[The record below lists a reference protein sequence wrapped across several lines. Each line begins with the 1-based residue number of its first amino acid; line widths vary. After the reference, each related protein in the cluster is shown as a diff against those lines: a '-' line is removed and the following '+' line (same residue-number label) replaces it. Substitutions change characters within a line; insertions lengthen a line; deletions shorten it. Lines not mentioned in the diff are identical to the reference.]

1 MNLMTLT
8 FHFRFR
14 KEPSVY
20 RILNYN
26 AVLYQLACLI
36 CLPTLVPSPFPSC
49 SVLLFFQRTS
59 LTKSSGGRQQTANKS
74 PFTNIF
80 FNEFLQLGLKL
91 AGLSGEMQIA
101 EGPEN
106 SQVMKA

>member
-1 MNLMTLT
+1 MTLT
-8 FHFRFR
+8 FRFRFR
-14 KEPSVY
+14 KESSVY

-74 PFTNIF
+74 PFTDF
-80 FNEFLQLGLKL
+80 FNEFPQLGLKL